1 MQKIAAAARPRRVT
15 ASRLLPALVLGAGG
29 LLAARSFIGQTG
41 GHLSGGS
48 PRSAF
53 TARNL
58 FFAEPKGSE
67 VPIPDAPKKDAKHF
81 IKGAPLYEP
90 WPAGMEQIQLG
101 MGCFWCSEN
110 LYMRM
115 DGIYST
121 QVGYAGGKIKN
132 PSYRDVCSGMTNHNE
147 VVRLVYD
154 PKVVSLRSILEI
166 FWSRHDPTTLNR
178 QGGDCGTQ
186 YRSGIYYY
194 TEEQKQI
201 AEKSR
206 EIYQEQLSARGYDK
220 ISTEI
225 VPAEK
230 FWIAEDYHQQYDA
243 RPGSRQ
249 YCGLQPTGIAFDAA
263 KL

>member
-1 MQKIAAAARPRRVT
+1 MGKGVT
-15 ASRLLPALVLGAGG
+15 SSRFLPALVLGASGF
-29 LLAARSFIGQTG
+29 LAARSFIGLTG
-41 GHLSGGS
+41 SHLSGS
-48 PRSAF
+48 SSRSAV

-58 FFAEPKGSE
+58 FMAEPKGSD
-67 VPIPDAPKKDAKHF
+67 VTIPDAPKQDAKHF
-81 IKGAPLYEP
+81 LKGTPLYGP
-90 WPAGMEQIQLG
+90 WPEGMEEIQLG

-115 DGIYST
+115 EGIYST

-178 QGGDCGTQ
+178 QGNDAGTQ

-194 TEEQKQI
+194 TEEQKAI
-201 AEKSR
+201 AEKSKG
-206 EIYQEQLSARGYDK
+206 IYQEQLSAKGWNE
-220 ISTEI
+220 IATEI
-225 VPAEK
+225 VPAEQ
-230 FWIAEDYHQQYDA
+230 FWMAEDYHQQYDA

-249 YCGLQPTGIAFDAA
+249 YCGLQPTGIAFDAT
-263 KL
+263 KM